1 MRDQALFLL
10 KQMLGSETEFREGQ
24 WEAIKSIISG
34 KRTLI
39 VQRTGWGKSVV
50 YFIATRMLRVKGA
63 GPTLLI
69 SPLLSLM
76 RNQIENA
83 ARIGLRAQTIN
94 SDNVDEWNQVEEELK
109 NGEIDI
115 LLLSPERLGNQDF
128 TNRVLPTIKDGI
140 GMLVVDEAHCISDWG
155 HDFRPDYRRIKRII
169 NILPPNVPLA
179 ATTATANQRVVDDV
193 KMQLGGDLNILRGP
207 LARESLRLQVIKLKD
222 QAERLAWLFE
232 NINKVDGSGIIYC
245 LTVPDCNR
253 VAKWLRSNGVNVLE
267 YHAKLSDN
275 ATERRALREER
286 EQLLLNN
293 KVKALVATIA
303 LGMGFDKPDIGFVIH
318 YQRPGSI
325 VKYYQ
330 EIGRAGR
337 ALDNA
342 YAILLS
348 GEEDDEIEE
357 YFINTAFPSDREM
370 KEIVSVIEQSYRG
383 IKKSEILRKVN
394 MTKGRV
400 DNCLK
405 HLQVDGIIQY
415 EDSVYFRTLNP
426 WIPDIERSEKITAHR
441 YNELEQMKQFVDTN
455 DCYMEFISKQLDDPH
470 ARKCGKCS
478 NCLGFKFFSEN
489 VTQKNVFDAI
499 EFLKGEFLEII
510 PRKMWPAG
518 IVADTAKKIP
528 ENIQNKKGKV
538 LCTYGDAGWGKYV
551 REDKYKNNYFR
562 DELVNASVELIRN
575 KWDMDSPPQWVTSV
589 PSLRNERLVKNF
601 AQRLAYKLGLPYVE
615 AIKKVK
621 DTPQQKTMENSF
633 YQCSNAFD
641 GFKVIKS
648 NIIENKPVLL
658 VDDMVD
664 SGWTFTVC
672 GYLLKSAGSG
682 DVYPFA
688 LASTS
693 KLEGGE

>member
-1 MRDQALFLL
+1 
-10 KQMLGSETEFREGQ
+10 
-24 WEAIKSIISG
+24 
-34 KRTLI
+34 
-39 VQRTGWGKSVV
+39 
-50 YFIATRMLRVKGA
+50 
-63 GPTLLI
+63 
-69 SPLLSLM
+69 M

-318 YQRPGSI
+318 YQRPI
-325 VKYYQ
+325 Y
-330 EIGRAGR
+330 
-337 ALDNA
+337 
-342 YAILLS
+342 
-348 GEEDDEIEE
+348 
-357 YFINTAFPSDREM
+357 
-370 KEIVSVIEQSYRG
+370 
-383 IKKSEILRKVN
+383 
-394 MTKGRV
+394 
-400 DNCLK
+400 C
-405 HLQVDGIIQY
+405 
-415 EDSVYFRTLNP
+415 
-426 WIPDIERSEKITAHR
+426 
-441 YNELEQMKQFVDTN
+441 
-455 DCYMEFISKQLDDPH
+455 
-470 ARKCGKCS
+470 
-478 NCLGFKFFSEN
+478 
-489 VTQKNVFDAI
+489 
-499 EFLKGEFLEII
+499 
-510 PRKMWPAG
+510 
-518 IVADTAKKIP
+518 
-528 ENIQNKKGKV
+528 
-538 LCTYGDAGWGKYV
+538 
-551 REDKYKNNYFR
+551 
-562 DELVNASVELIRN
+562 
-575 KWDMDSPPQWVTSV
+575 
-589 PSLRNERLVKNF
+589 
-601 AQRLAYKLGLPYVE
+601 
-615 AIKKVK
+615 
-621 DTPQQKTMENSF
+621 
-633 YQCSNAFD
+633 
-641 GFKVIKS
+641 
-648 NIIENKPVLL
+648 
-658 VDDMVD
+658 
-664 SGWTFTVC
+664 
-672 GYLLKSAGSG
+672 
-682 DVYPFA
+682 
-688 LASTS
+688 
-693 KLEGGE
+693 